1 MPLIQKPITDTIG
14 YTFET
19 ALADATRYVE
29 GYPLESQPPE
39 ARIFMHAILDYFKE
53 LGVPRAERDRILGA
67 WTNQSLATWGR
78 AFHIGWDKG
87 YEYGKSKTAPP
98 F

>member
-14 YTFET
+14 YKFET

-53 LGVPRAERDRILGA
+53 LGVPREERDSILSA
-67 WTNQSLATWGR
+67 WTTASLATWER
-78 AFHIGWDKG
+78 AFSLGWDKG
-87 YEYGKSKTAPP
+87 HDYGKSKNRPP

>member
-14 YTFET
+14 YTFEI

-53 LGVPRAERDRILGA
+53 LGVPREERDRILSA
-67 WTNQSLATWGR
+67 WTTASLATWGR
-78 AFHIGWDKG
+78 AFSLGWDKG
-87 YEYGKSKTAPP
+87 HDYGKSKNRPP

>member
-19 ALADATRYVE
+19 ALADAQRYIE
-29 GYPLESQPPE
+29 AYPLSSQPDE
-39 ARIFMHAILDYFKE
+39 ARIFMHAMLDYFKE
-53 LGVPRAERDRILGA
+53 LGVSSVERDQILSA
-67 WTNQSLATWGR
+67 WTRGSLATWGR
-78 AFHIGWDKG
+78 ASDIAWKRG
-87 YEYGKSKTAPP
+87 YEFGKSRTTPP

>member
-14 YTFET
+14 YTFEI

-53 LGVPRAERDRILGA
+53 LGVPREERDRILSA
-67 WTNQSLATWGR
+67 WTTASLATWER
-78 AFHIGWDKG
+78 AFSLGWDKG
-87 YEYGKSKTAPP
+87 HDYGKSKNRPP